1 MQRPPRHGD
10 ARLFGAAVLVRG
22 LVRGL
27 VQGLGLLAV
36 LVAVLV
42 LSRNASESDDT
53 ARALTFAV
61 MVLANLGADC
71 GSNAI

>member
-22 LVRGL
+22 LV
-27 VQGLGLLAV
+27 QSLGLLAV
-36 LVAVLV
+36 LVAVFV